1 MLNMAAVYDCTSLI
15 SIPYS
20 MSFFPVM
27 SKRVLANNAL
37 PWIVHKICKNASED
51 VCSSGLSYELT

>member
-1 MLNMAAVYDCTSLI
+1 MLSMAAVYDCISLI

-20 MSFFPVM
+20 MSFSPVL

-37 PWIVHKICKNASED
+37 PWIVHKIFKNVSED
-51 VCSSGLSYELT
+51 VCSSGLFYEFT